1 MSPNELRFDHFR
13 QIYLNERTRREAIR
27 GSIGTPVAAISF
39 SVFSLGN
46 LVTRFDMSRLGEPVS
61 LFIAAMACAGVLA
74 MLGAVYHVVM
84 VEWLFIHHE
93 PPPMAGL
100 VEAENAIRAER
111 GEEAVVPGLMDL
123 MAASYAIAFE
133 QYLWGNTVSARS
145 RTRALRLVLLSLV
158 FLAIGFLALPFH
170 QKG

>member
-1 MSPNELRFDHFR
+1 MSPNELRFEHFR
-13 QIYLNERTRREAIR
+13 EIYLSERTRREAIR

-46 LVTRFDMSRLGEPVS
+46 LAARIDATRLEEPVS
-61 LFIAAMACAGVLA
+61 LFIAAAACAGVLA

-93 PPPMAGL
+93 PPPLPRL
-100 VEAENAIRAER
+100 VEAENAIRTER
-111 GEEAVVPGLMDL
+111 GEEAVVPGLMDM

-133 QYLWGNTVSARS
+133 QYLWGNTMSARS

-158 FLAIGFLALPFH
+158 FFALGFLALPF
-170 QKG
+170 QKMG